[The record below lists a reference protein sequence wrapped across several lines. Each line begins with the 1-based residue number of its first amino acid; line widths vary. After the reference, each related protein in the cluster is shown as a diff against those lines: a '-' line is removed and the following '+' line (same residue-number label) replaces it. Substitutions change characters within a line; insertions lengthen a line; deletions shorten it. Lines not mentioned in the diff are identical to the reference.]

1 MAEVTIEEL
10 MRQIEEQNRKI
21 EEQNRKIEEQ
31 DRKIEEQDKKIEELT
46 VLGKEQDSYIAA
58 IVAAE
63 DWSQTMDIVENA
75 SKDIINC
82 DTATLYCFDNSANK
96 FFTINDEGEKVW
108 CNEADIRDVYA
119 AASQNEI
126 SVNGEIAYMPIT
138 SNNNTAGILV
148 VEKSGGF
155 EDYDLAKTSERLLN
169 ITHIAVEN
177 EINRQKACVD
187 QLTQLKNRHSVVEY
201 VNSTLKGNVNNS
213 QSVCIAMCDIDHFKG
228 VNDTYGHKAGD
239 KVLTEVARILQE
251 HTRANADCAFRWGG
265 EEMLVVLNCD
275 PKDAYSAF
283 ERMRAT
289 VENTPITV
297 DVDGKATEIHVTM
310 SMGMIQ
316 IQANEEM
323 TQFNSKEIFEQ
334 EVAKADALLYCA
346 KETGRNKLVTT
357 PEIYQEYVSAKAAE
371 MLPVSQEN
379 KSAVKEVIQDYIAD
393 GDAAAVVNALEEIP
407 SVSDFDIEQISEA
420 INAPATTFT
429 EKSDNSFGTIPY
441 KDITDKKYINNVSE
455 HHIGHLATKLEQANI
470 PYSAYL
476 KNGKYTVTVDG
487 WDNLKAARNMYNE
500 IKMQYPVMDARKKAE
515 IIGNVDYKDIQNK
528 VYINGDKDTIS
539 DIAQMADADGIQYS
553 GRING
558 DKSTITVD
566 GKNPDV
572 QKFIQQC
579 QSVEKWASKTQI
591 KVSEIGSQEKTT
603 IDRNNGQVH

>member
-31 DRKIEEQDKKIEELT
+31 NRKINELI
-46 VLGKEQDSYIAA
+46 VKGKEQDSYIAA

-126 SVNGEIAYMPIT
+126 SANGEIAYMPIT

-155 EDYDLAKTSERLLN
+155 GDYDLAKTSERLLN

-187 QLTQLKNRHSVVEY
+187 QLTLLKNRHSVVEY

-213 QSVCIAMCDIDHFKG
+213 QSVCIAMCDIDYFKR

-239 KVLTEVARILQE
+239 EVLTKVARILQE

-289 VENTPITV
+289 VENTPIMV

-310 SMGMIQ
+310 SMGMVQ

-357 PEIYQEYVSAKAAE
+357 PEIYQEYVSAKAVE
-371 MLPVSQEN
+371 ILPVSEEN
-379 KSAVKEVIQDYIAD
+379 KSAVENVIQGYIAD
-393 GDAAAVVNALEEIP
+393 GDNAAVINALEDAQKEIP
-407 SVSDFDIEQISEA
+407 SISDFDIEQISEA
-420 INAPATTFT
+420 INAPGTTFT
-429 EKSDNSFGTIPY
+429 EKSDNSFGTISY

-591 KVSEIGSQEKTT
+591 KVSEIGSQEKTN

>member
-10 MRQIEEQNRKI
+10 MRRIEEQNKKIEEQNRKI
-21 EEQNRKIEEQ
+21 EEQN
-31 DRKIEEQDKKIEELT
+31 KKIEELI
-46 VLGKEQDSYIAA
+46 VQGKEQDSYIAA

-63 DWSQTMDIVENA
+63 DWSQTMEVVENA
-75 SKDIINC
+75 SKDIISC

-96 FFTINDEGEKVW
+96 FFTISDEGKVW
-108 CNEADIRDVYA
+108 CNEAEISDVYA

-126 SVNGEIAYMPIT
+126 MVNGKTAYMPIT
-138 SNNNTAGILV
+138 SNNNTAGILA

-155 EDYDLAKTSERLLN
+155 GDHDLSKTSERLLN

-201 VNSTLKGNVNNS
+201 VNSTLKGNINNS
-213 QSVCIAMCDIDHFKG
+213 RSVCIAMCDVDHFKA

-239 KVLTEVARILQE
+239 EVLTKIAQILQDN
-251 HTRANADCAFRWGG
+251 TRANADCAFRWGG

-289 VENTPITV
+289 VENTPIPV
-297 DVDGKATEIHVTM
+297 VADGKETEIHVTM
-310 SMGMIQ
+310 SMGVVQ
-316 IQANEEM
+316 IQASEEM
-323 TQFNSKEIFEQ
+323 TQFNSKDIFEQ

-346 KETGRNKLVTT
+346 KETGRNKVVTT
-357 PEIYQEYVSAKAAE
+357 PEIYQEYVSAKAVE
-371 MLPVSQEN
+371 ILPVSEEN
-379 KSAVKEVIQDYIAD
+379 KSAVENVIQGYIAD
-393 GDAAAVVNALEEIP
+393 GDNAAVINALEDAQKEI
-407 SVSDFDIEQISEA
+407 SAISDSDIEQISEA
-420 INAPATTFT
+420 INAPGTTFT

-455 HHIGHLATKLEQANI
+455 QHIGHLAAKLEQANI

-515 IIGNVDYKDIQNK
+515 IIGNADYKDIQNK

-539 DIAQMADADGIQYS
+539 DIAQKADADGIQYS

-558 DKSTITVD
+558 DKSAITVD

-572 QKFIQQC
+572 QKFLQQC
-579 QSVEKWASKTQI
+579 QSIEKWASKTQI
-591 KVSEIGSQEKTT
+591 KVSEIGTQEKAS